1 MQFLVYKHVLSPR
14 LIDLFHKMEQV
25 WERGLCS
32 QLPITHS
39 QVVQEYRPIQ
49 VGREVPGHPGNMR
62 QVHTVQVQTKK
73 VHDHRSN
80 IPCLLLVHSLH
91 QPQTHQLLPGWERTL
106 SGSSASHFA
115 CWLTSY
121 PGSSLSC
128 QGVWVRGYSR
138 WYPTGI
144 LTLSPRS
151 PRSPGGPVSP
161 IIPFGPFS
169 PASPIKPR
177 LPFAP
182 YTKNNNVPMDTL
194 ITY

>member
-1 MQFLVYKHVLSPR
+1 MGWREEGWREEGWREVGVEGECRGGGRVVMQFLVYKHVLSPR

-49 VGREVPGHPGNMR
+49 VGREVLGHPGNMR

-73 VHDHRSN
+73 VRDHRSD

-91 QPQTHQLLPGWERTL
+91 QPQTHRLLPGWERTL

-115 CWLTSY
+115 H
-121 PGSSLSC
+121 
-128 QGVWVRGYSR
+128 
-138 WYPTGI
+138 
-144 LTLSPRS
+144 
-151 PRSPGGPVSP
+151 
-161 IIPFGPFS
+161 
-169 PASPIKPR
+169 
-177 LPFAP
+177 
-182 YTKNNNVPMDTL
+182 
-194 ITY
+194 